1 MLKKEYSNQDVTV
14 VWKPDIC
21 IHSEIC
27 ARGLPKV
34 FDPKRKPWIDV
45 DQASGEDIVALV
57 NRCPSGALSIKTAEP
72 PAAVDNTT
80 QVQLIPG
87 GPLIL
92 KGTCEFVDEEGITQ
106 QKKNA
111 AFCRC
116 SKSAN
121 FPYCDGSHNMEKI

>member
-1 MLKKEYSNQDVTV
+1 MLRKEYANQDITV

-34 FDPKRKPWIDV
+34 FDPNRKPWIEI
-45 DQASGEDIVALV
+45 DQASSEDIVAQV
-57 NRCPSGALSIKTAEP
+57 NKCPSGALSIKSTGAATTEETTAK
-72 PAAVDNTT
+72 
-80 QVQLIPG
+80 VQLMAG

-92 KGTCEFVDEEGITQ
+92 KGTCEIVDEEGNTQ
-106 QKKNA
+106 HKKNA

-116 SKSAN
+116 TKSAN
-121 FPYCDGSHNMEKI
+121 FPFCDGSHKG

>member
-1 MLKKEYSNQDVTV
+1 MLRKEYANQDITV

-34 FDPKRKPWIDV
+34 FDPNRKPWIDV
-45 DQASGEDIVALV
+45 DQASSEDIEAQV
-57 NRCPSGALSIKTAEP
+57 NQCPSGAISIKSTGVTTTEETTAK
-72 PAAVDNTT
+72 
-80 QVQLIPG
+80 VQLMAG

-92 KGTCEFVDEEGITQ
+92 KGTCEIVDEEGNTQ

-116 SKSAN
+116 TKSAN
-121 FPYCDGSHNMEKI
+121 FPYCDGSHKG